1 MPTWAWIML
10 AGVALA
16 IVSWLFIV
24 IGSLRAIRHD
34 NFDRVIGRSIPG
46 MVGMAI
52 GALLLACGFILFL
65 VDLVQ

>member
-1 MPTWAWIML
+1 
-10 AGVALA
+10 
-16 IVSWLFIV
+16 
-24 IGSLRAIRHD
+24 
-34 NFDRVIGRSIPG
+34 VIGRSIPG